1 MLLPL
6 LPPSVITSKRHTFT
20 VIPYQTFAWLC
31 GFITVQEICSVIPCA
46 QISPRLKSENLH
58 QRHVFLLNCDGGFY
72 DVLKMSKHFFFFF
85 FYPTGLWLE
94 LVHSYVSVVS
104 SVHAWGNF
112 STSCSVIFWVPQRFS
127 LWFYRVKQH
136 HAVLDMLQQICFISC
151 IHPTMD

>member
-20 VIPYQTFAWLC
+20 FIPLPDVCMALRFYYCARDLFRY
-31 GFITVQEICSVIPCA
+31 TVCSNKPKT
-46 QISPRLKSENLH
+46 QIWKFTSMPRF
-58 QRHVFLLNCDGGFY
+58 VFWTVMRLS
-72 DVLKMSKHFFFFF
+72 DVLKMSKHFFFLSHRFVA
-85 FYPTGLWLE
+85 WA
-94 LVHSYVSVVS
+94 VHSYVSVVS